1 MKKFNATRFLFLSIF
16 FIFIKCD
23 RNSELLSNEDDCQYL
38 QCNQSY
44 LNDFIINISVSM
56 TPYDNNLIESIS
68 DVENYFGVLQDATDN
83 YDSEYDILEPPS
95 NPGNWISLYFPHPE
109 WENDLGNNFTQDIRS
124 NTLVDSS
131 NQIIQWDFII
141 NSNAYGTIDLNFKSV
156 DNYCYSCIK
165 SIQIISENYIYNY
178 QNIDLDSI
186 NISEFLQQNQDL
198 SFNLILTLH

>member
-1 MKKFNATRFLFLSIF
+1 
-16 FIFIKCD
+16 
-23 RNSELLSNEDDCQYL
+23 
-38 QCNQSY
+38 
-44 LNDFIINISVSM
+44 
-56 TPYDNNLIESIS
+56 
-68 DVENYFGVLQDATDN
+68 
-83 YDSEYDILEPPS
+83 
-95 NPGNWISLYFPHPE
+95 
-109 WENDLGNNFTQDIRS
+109 TQDIRS